1 MVVSGHESKEPN
13 KCVSIPDR
21 SQATLLGCWV
31 YCVKK
36 HNQLSLNSVLHT
48 GATELQHSHMAVPG
62 IEPKDTSKCLFP
74 SKVHLLLPKY
84 VALTERCLNPHQGLV
99 LYNRMWRGSLLD
111 MSQKSRTSVR
121 VHTR

>member
-21 SQATLLGCWV
+21 SQATLLGCCV

-48 GATELQHSHMAVPG
+48 GATELQHSHMAFAG
-62 IEPKDTSKCLFP
+62 IEPKNTSKCLFP
-74 SKVHLLLPKY
+74 SKVNLLLPKY
-84 VALTERCLNPHQGLV
+84 AALTERCLYPNQGLV
-99 LYNRMWRGSLLD
+99 LHNQMWRWSLVD
-111 MSQKSRTSVR
+111 MSQKS
-121 VHTR
+121 